1 MAIQQGTY
9 SAKIVN
15 CGIKK
20 FGTGKEA
27 LFVEFETENDG
38 RISWFGWMG
47 TTPTKT
53 GKTSLD
59 YSIEQLLRIGFTND
73 WDAFTKSDD
82 IRKCFTNVDKVWSI
96 EVVEESYADKKTGQV
111 KNSTKIKWINDP
123 ENPAN
128 QKLESGAAV
137 QLVNSLNLKALT
149 LQKRAE
155 LGLNAPVAQKKQAV
169 NAPITLED
177 VPF

>member
-1 MAIQQGTY
+1 MAVTPGTY
-9 SAKIVN
+9 NAKIVN

-27 LFVEFETENDG
+27 LFVEFETESDG

-47 TTPTKT
+47 NQPNSK
-53 GKTSLD
+53 GKSPLE
-59 YSIEQLLRIGFTND
+59 YSIEQLLKIGFTND
-73 WDAFTKSDD
+73 WDAFTNGNDLQ
-82 IRKCFTNVDKVWSI
+82 KCFTNVDKVWSL
-96 EVVEESYADKKTGQV
+96 EVADETYADKKTGEL
-111 KNSTKIKWINDP
+111 KHSTKIKWINDP
-123 ENPAN
+123 ENPHN
-128 QKLESGAAV
+128 QKLENTAAV

-149 LQKRAE
+149 LQKKAE
-155 LGLNAPVAQKKQAV
+155 LGLKPAAPKQTV